1 MRKRLINKA
10 KTVFKIQGS
19 EFSKIEERYHYINF
33 ILTKPISI
41 EISFWINHSE
51 IHHGK
56 SDLDKR

>member
-41 EISFWINHSE
+41 EISF
-51 IHHGK
+51 
-56 SDLDKR
+56 